1 MNLVSF
7 RGTDP
12 WPTRV
17 ATVALFLVPA
27 LGGTVQSGYSY
38 GAVMLLIAALLSL
51 HRWPRASQS
60 PWTWALAL
68 VFAFLAVYWYVLAP
82 SADGWGRW
90 DRTAKFVLGIVCLLF
105 VARTAPRPRA
115 QFWGLLV
122 GCIGVGLVA
131 LWQVHAE
138 GEPRASGFPTGRTN
152 AIQWG
157 NLVLLLG
164 TMLAVQTVALHAQL
178 RKRWSAL
185 SAVAVVLALNAS
197 VLSGS
202 RGGWLA
208 LVLLLPLGLYLLWR
222 LHRPALW
229 PALLGGAGA
238 LALVAALNHAVLSER
253 WEVMANEVRSYGSE
267 RVADNSVGQRL
278 EHWRFAWDAG
288 MERPWLGWGMDGYL
302 AVKAERVAAGQYQP
316 AILEYIFVHNE
327 LLDMFVKAGIVGVLL
342 LLLTYLVPLC
352 MFWPSRARLAAYAG
366 QPQEVRSQMLAL
378 RVAGACIPLLYAGFG
393 LTQVYFAHNSGIM
406 PYLFLT
412 MVTWAALQG
421 MDAQTRLAGA
431 GPDR

>member
-1 MNLVSF
+1 MTLFSRF
-7 RGTDP
+7 GAQP
-12 WPTRV
+12 WARQV
-17 ATVALFLVPA
+17 AIAALFLVPA

-38 GAVMLLIAALLSL
+38 GAVLLLVGALCSA
-51 HRWPRASQS
+51 HRWTRGDHS

-68 VFAFLAVYWYVLAP
+68 VMACLAVYWYLLAP
-82 SADGWGRW
+82 PSDFWGRW
-90 DRTAKFVLGIVCLLF
+90 DRTAKFLLGIACLLF
-105 VARTAPRPRA
+105 VSRTAPWPRA
-115 QFWGLLV
+115 QFWGLVV
-122 GCIGVGLVA
+122 GCIGVGAVA
-131 LWQVHAE
+131 LWQVQVE
-138 GEPRASGFPTGRTN
+138 GEPRAAGFPTGRTN

-157 NLVLLLG
+157 NLALLLG
-164 TMLAVQTVALHAQL
+164 TMLAVQTIALHAQL
-178 RKRWSAL
+178 RKHWVAL
-185 SAVAVVLALNAS
+185 AAVAVLLALNAS

-208 LVLLLPLGLYLLWR
+208 LLLLVPFGLYLLWR
-222 LHRPALW
+222 LRRAALW
-229 PALLGGAGA
+229 PALVGVAGA
-238 LALVAALNHAVLSER
+238 LAVVVALNHAVLSER
-253 WEVMANEVRSYGSE
+253 WDVMANEVRSYGSE

-366 QPQEVRSQMLAL
+366 QPPQVRSQMLAL
-378 RVAGACIPLLYAGFG
+378 RVAGSCIPLLYAGFG

-406 PYLFLT
+406 PYVFLT
-412 MVTWAALQG
+412 ILTWAALQG
-421 MDAQTRLAGA
+421 MDVQYATRG
-431 GPDR
+431 RRS